1 MTSEQPREDR
11 LALRLHQIR
20 RQAETA
26 IRNGQKLDPHLIH
39 AMTTGV
45 KA

>member
-1 MTSEQPREDR
+1 MTTEDR
-11 LALRLHQIR
+11 LALRLRQIR

-39 AMTTGV
+39 AMTVGV

>member
-1 MTSEQPREDR
+1 MTEDR
-11 LALRLHQIR
+11 LALRLRQIR
-20 RQAETA
+20 RQAEYA
-26 IRNGQKLDPHLIH
+26 IRNGQQLDPHLIH

>member
-1 MTSEQPREDR
+1 MSEDR

-20 RQAETA
+20 RQAERA
-26 IRNGQKLDPHLIH
+26 IREGQKLDPHLIH

-45 KA
+45 NA

>member
-1 MTSEQPREDR
+1 MTTEDR
-11 LALRLHQIR
+11 LALRLAQIR
-20 RQAETA
+20 RHAETA